1 MKLSLYPTADGGFRP
16 PQVQAQIRAWQ
27 DAGRIVAVASADP
40 ALTGL
45 DGVIPVGTDWVRVP
59 NHRPRPDCLVID
71 ALDLGDPDGQELVC
85 RQQGPMLLPGTRLQF
100 VLDALGRQGADGVL
114 LVLSG
119 LTISPAWQAQ
129 LVAWAGQ
136 VRVHWDLATA
146 PWRITMREAG
156 PDMPAR
162 RMPDRDHERDLAHP
176 FRCREN
182 RRGQGGK

>member
-16 PQVQAQIRAWQ
+16 PQVQAQICAWQ

-71 ALDLGDPDGQELVC
+71 SLDFGDPDGQELVC
-85 RQQGPMLLPGTRLQF
+85 RQEDPRFLPGTRLQF

-129 LVAWAGQ
+129 LVAWVGQ
-136 VRVHWDLATA
+136 VKIHWELATA
-146 PWRITMREAG
+146 PGRMTVREAD
-156 PDMPAR
+156 PDLPAGGMPV
-162 RMPDRDHERDLAHP
+162 RDPERH
-176 FRCREN
+176 RGGRWRWWEKCRTQE
-182 RRGQGGK
+182 GQ